1 MASEMA
7 ITSELDLS
15 SFKAMGA
22 AKSRRVTINPENTS
36 SFTSTSSTTDVYF
49 TLPSGKFSF
58 INGQNSYLAFD
69 LTGDVRIPSAVTLGT
84 AGTAYVAGA
93 TTLRIANGSA
103 SSFIRTLEVQMQS
116 QSVELL
122 DKYDVFAA
130 IVEDAQGLS
139 RASSVASVTMGAAPP
154 ATAAA
159 SLSTGLKSATGLT
172 YKCGADLFN
181 GQNSPAASTAAWTA
195 GGVTLRVCIPL
206 YSSTLGTM
214 AQQHL
219 PAADGIRLRLAFQPS
234 EIPMV
239 LRTAATITAATA
251 GAIIPFDVRYN
262 VSNMALQMDYLD
274 VVPEVYM
281 QLVSEAGGV
290 LRQHGTA
297 VANFG
302 TTISAASTFASLL
315 VPARYSSLKSYMT
328 CFRASATT
336 TSLYAN
342 SCGDR
347 LYPAMND
354 YVYRIDGKNYPSVPV
369 RCGNAGTATCGESMM
384 EVIKC
389 FHALH
394 STQFDLVFNFG
405 DYGLR
410 TITSGTGVSAAPYPT
425 PADATAGGNLGNI
438 CGSFLIGLDFEQ
450 DSAGKVVISGL
461 DTNSSNTYLDI
472 NSSGV
477 AVNLVADTFGLYD
490 LIVEYSVSDG
500 VVSFSK

>member
-1 MASEMA
+1 MA
-7 ITSELDLS
+7 ITSQLDLS

-22 AKSRRVTINPENTS
+22 AKSRRVTINPENLS

-58 INGQNSYLAFD
+58 LNGQNSYLAFD
-69 LTGDVRIPSAVTLGT
+69 VTGDIRIPSAVTLGT
-84 AGTAYVAGA
+84 GGTAYVAGA

-103 SSFIRTLEVQMQS
+103 SSFIRTMEVQIQS

-130 IVEDAQGLS
+130 LVEDAQGLS
-139 RASSVASVTMGAAPP
+139 RAGCVESITMGSAAPT
-154 ATAAA
+154 AAAA
-159 SLSTGLKSATGLT
+159 SLSTGLKSATALP
-172 YKCGADLFN
+172 YKCGFDLFN

-206 YSSTLGTM
+206 YSSVIGTM
-214 AQQHL
+214 AQQHM
-219 PAADGIRLRLAFQPS
+219 PCADGIRLRLAFQS
-234 EIPMV
+234 GDIPMV
-239 LRTAATITAATA
+239 LRTAASITSATA
-251 GAIIPFDVRYN
+251 GASIPFEQRYN
-262 VSNMALQMDYLD
+262 ISNIALQMDYLD
-274 VVPEVYM
+274 VVPEVFY

-302 TTISAASTFASLL
+302 TTISANTTFASLL
-315 VPARYSSLKSYMT
+315 IPARYSSLKSYLT

-336 TSLYAN
+336 TSIYAN

-347 LYPAMND
+347 LYTAMND
-354 YVYRIDGKNYPSVPV
+354 YVYRIDGKNYPSVNV
-369 RCGNAGTATCGESMM
+369 RCGNAGTATAGESMM

-394 STQFDLVFNFG
+394 SAAFDLVFNYA
-405 DYGLR
+405 DYTTK
-410 TITSGTGVSAAPYPT
+410 TITSGAGTAAAPYPT
-425 PADATAGGNLGNI
+425 PSDATQGGNLGNVT
-438 CGSFLIGLDFEQ
+438 GAFMIGLDFEQ
-450 DSAGKVVISGL
+450 DQAGKAVISGL

-477 AVNLVADTFGLYD
+477 AVNLVADTFALYD
-490 LIVEYSVSDG
+490 LIVEYSVQDG

>member
-22 AKSRRVTINPENTS
+22 AKSRRVTINPENTA
-36 SFTSTSSTTDVYF
+36 SFSSTSSTTDVYF

-69 LTGDVRIPSAVTLGT
+69 VTADLRIPSAVTLGT
-84 AGTAYVAGA
+84 GGTAYATGA

-154 ATAAA
+154 TAAA
-159 SLSTGLKSATGLT
+159 ASITTGLKSATALT

-181 GQNSPAASTAAWTA
+181 GQTSPAVGTAFTA

-234 EIPMV
+234 EIPLV
-239 LRTAATITAATA
+239 LRSAATITSATA
-251 GAIIPFDVRYN
+251 GASIPWDIRYN

-281 QLVSEAGGV
+281 QLVNEAGGV

-302 TTISAASTFASLL
+302 TTISANSTFASLL
-315 VPARYSSLKSYMT
+315 IPARYSSLKSYMS
-328 CFRASATT
+328 CFRLSAGT
-336 TSLYAN
+336 TSIYAN

-347 LYPAMND
+347 IYPALND

-369 RCGNAGTATCGESMM
+369 RCGSAGVATCGESMM

-394 STQFDLVFNFG
+394 SAQFDLVFNFG
-405 DYGLR
+405 DYGLK
-410 TITSGTGVSAAPYPT
+410 TITSGAGSAAIPYPT
-425 PADATAGGNLGNI
+425 PADATAGGNLGNL
-438 CGSFLIGLDFEQ
+438 CGSFVIGLDFEQ
-450 DSAGKVVISGL
+450 DSAGKAVISGL
-461 DTNSSNTYLDI
+461 DTNSSNTYLDL
-472 NSSGV
+472 NTSGIAPNV
-477 AVNLVADTFGLYD
+477 VADTFALYD